1 MKTLATIFGF
11 VWRVLDALRKVMHLI
26 VLLVLFLGLAAALSP
41 SIPIVPHKTAL
52 VIAPQGALVEQLAGD
67 PFERAVA
74 ELYGQQRAE
83 TLVRDLTDAI
93 EAAKTDKRVEALVL
107 DVGSMAGGGV
117 AKLEEVARAVRDF
130 RTSGKK
136 VYAYGEGFDQAQYY
150 LAAHA
155 DEVYLDPQG
164 LILIDGFGYYRTF
177 LKGLIDKLAVD
188 VNVFRA
194 GKFKSYTDQFSRSD
208 MADTEE
214 EESLGWLNSL
224 WSQYQAGVVK
234 ARRLEEGAIAD
245 YANNFA
251 ALAKAQRGDLAAV
264 ALEKKLVTDLKSR
277 REFEDQMKGLVGEDE
292 DNHTFRAVAHWD
304 YLANVRP
311 ARALHLDGDRV
322 GVVVASGEILDG
334 EQPPGTVGSDSLA
347 RLLREALYEE
357 AIKAVVLRIDSPGG
371 SVFASEVIRREVDAL
386 RKAGKPVVA
395 SMSSVAASG
404 GYYIAMD
411 ADQIWA
417 SPATLTGSIG
427 VFAVFPTVERT
438 LNKFG
443 ITIDG
448 VGTTPLADSLRLDR
462 SLSEGA
468 KEILQ
473 SSVEHT
479 YTEFVEHVA
488 TARGKSFDDI
498 DAVAQGR
505 VWAGADAAQQG
516 LVDHLG
522 SYKDA
527 LNAAAKLAKLGDDY
541 EVQYIEPALG
551 WREAIALQ
559 SQALAARFARA
570 VAPERADVDECA
582 ALVRAAGS
590 RAGAVVALYG
600 SEAGVLLLPAV
611 QFVSRRGQAQIPPT

>member
-1 MKTLATIFGF
+1 MKPIVNFFTF
-11 VWRVLDALRKVMHLI
+11 VWRALDTLRKVMHLI
-26 VLLVLFLGLAAALSP
+26 VLLVTFLLIFAALSP
-41 SIPIVPHKTAL
+41 SIPLVPHKAAL
-52 VIAPQGALVEQLAGD
+52 VIAPQGTLVEQLAGD
-67 PFERAVA
+67 PFDRAIA

-93 EAAKTDKRVEALVL
+93 EAAKTDKRIEVLVL
-107 DVGSMAGGGV
+107 DLGHMSGGGV
-117 AKLEEVARAVRDF
+117 AKLEEVSAAIRDF

-136 VYAYGEGFDQAQYY
+136 VIAFGEGYDQAQYY
-150 LAAHA
+150 LAAQA

-164 LILIDGFGYYRTF
+164 LVLIDGFGYYRTF
-177 LKGLIDKLAVD
+177 LKGVIDKLQVD

-208 MADTEE
+208 MSEQEE
-214 EESLGWLNSL
+214 EESLLWLNAL
-224 WSQYQAGVVK
+224 WAQYQAGIVK
-234 ARRLEEGAIAD
+234 ARKLDQTAVAD

-251 ALAKAQRGDLAAV
+251 ASAKEQRGDLAAV
-264 ALEKKLVTDLKSR
+264 ALDKKLVTDLKSR
-277 REFEDQMKGLVGEDE
+277 REFEEELKAIVGEDE
-292 DNHTFRAVAHWD
+292 KEHTYRGIPHWD
-304 YLANVRP
+304 YLSAVRP
-311 ARALHLDGDRV
+311 TRALQLDGARI

-334 EQPPGTVGSDSLA
+334 EQPPGTVGSDSLV
-347 RLLREALYEE
+347 RLLRDALHND

-371 SVFASEVIRREVDAL
+371 SMFASEVIRREIDAL
-386 RKAGKPVVA
+386 RDAGKPVVA

-411 ADQIWA
+411 ANEIWA

-438 LNKFG
+438 LGKFG

-462 SLSEGA
+462 TLHDQA

-473 SSVEHT
+473 TSVEHA
-479 YTEFVEHVA
+479 YSVFVDNVA
-488 TARGKSFDDI
+488 TARKKSFDDI

-505 VWAGADAAQQG
+505 VWAGIDASQRG

-541 EVQYIEPALG
+541 KVEYIEPPLG
-551 WREAIALQ
+551 WRQAIALQ
-559 SQALAARFARA
+559 SQAMAARFGRA
-570 VAPERADVDECA
+570 VAPERQLIEGARRWFAPLEEELA
-582 ALVRAAGS
+582 RLS
-590 RAGAVVALYG
+590 RFTDPKQVYYYCPCSVN
-600 SEAGVLLLPAV
+600 
-611 QFVSRRGQAQIPPT
+611 

>member
-1 MKTLATIFGF
+1 MKAIAAFFGF
-11 VWRVLDALRKVMHLI
+11 AWRALDALRKVLHLI
-26 VLLVLFLGLAAALSP
+26 VLLVLFLGIAAALSP
-41 SIPIVPHKTAL
+41 SIPIVPHKAAL
-52 VIAPQGALVEQLAGD
+52 VIAPQGTLVEQLAGD
-67 PFERAVA
+67 PFDRAVA

-93 EAAKTDKRVEALVL
+93 EAAKTDDRVQVLVL
-107 DVGSMAGGGV
+107 DLGHMAGGGV
-117 AKLEEVARAVRDF
+117 AKLEEVAGAIRDF
-130 RTSGKK
+130 RASGKK
-136 VYAYGEGFDQAQYY
+136 VLAFGEGYDQAQYY
-150 LAAHA
+150 LAAQA
-155 DEVYLDPQG
+155 DEIYLDPQG
-164 LILIDGFGYYRTF
+164 LVLIDGFGYYRTF
-177 LKGLIDKLAVD
+177 LKGVIDKLSID

-208 MADTEE
+208 MSEQEE

-224 WSQYQAGVVK
+224 WSQYQAGIVK
-234 ARRLEEGAIAD
+234 ARRPEPMEAGAIAD

-251 ALAKAQRGDLAAV
+251 AAAKEQHGDLAAV
-264 ALEKKLVTDLKSR
+264 ALAKGLVTELKSR
-277 REFEDQMKGLVGEDE
+277 REFEDQMKALVGEDE
-292 DNHTFRAVAHWD
+292 DEHTFRGIPHWN
-304 YLANVRP
+304 YLAAVRP
-311 ARALHLDGDRV
+311 KHALHLDGERI

-334 EQPPGTVGSDSLA
+334 EQPPGTVGSDSLV
-347 RLLREALYEE
+347 RLLRDALHEE

-371 SVFASEVIRREVDAL
+371 SMFASEVIRREIDAL

-411 ADQIWA
+411 ADEIWA

-438 LNKFG
+438 LGKFG
-443 ITIDG
+443 VTIDG

-462 SLSEGA
+462 TLHDQA

-473 SSVEHT
+473 SSVEHA
-479 YTEFVEHVA
+479 YSVFVENVA
-488 TARGKSFDDI
+488 TARKKSFDDI

-505 VWAGADAAQQG
+505 VWAGADAAQHG

-527 LNAAAKLAKLGDDY
+527 LNAAAKLAKLGKDY
-541 EVQYIEPALG
+541 KVQYIEPPLG

-559 SQALAARFARA
+559 SQALAARFGRA
-570 VAPERADVDECA
+570 VAPERQLLNGARRWFAPLEEELARLSRFTDPKQVYYYCPCA
-582 ALVRAAGS
+582 VN
-590 RAGAVVALYG
+590 
-600 SEAGVLLLPAV
+600 
-611 QFVSRRGQAQIPPT
+611 

>member
-1 MKTLATIFGF
+1 MKAIATFFTF
-11 VWRVLDALRKVMHLI
+11 VWRALDGLRKVLHLI
-26 VLLVLFLGLAAALSP
+26 VLVVTFLLIGMAVSP
-41 SIPIVPHKTAL
+41 NLPIVPHKTAL
-52 VIAPQGALVEQLAGD
+52 VIAPQGALVEQLAGN
-67 PFERAVA
+67 PFDRAVA
-74 ELYGQQRAE
+74 ELYGQERAE

-93 EAAKTDKRVEALVL
+93 EAAKTDKRVEVLVL
-107 DVGSMAGGGV
+107 DLGHMAGGGV
-117 AKLEEVARAVRDF
+117 AKLEEVAAAIRDF

-136 VYAYGEGFDQAQYY
+136 VLAFGEGYDQAQYY
-150 LAAHA
+150 LAAQA

-164 LILIDGFGYYRTF
+164 LVLIDGFGYYRTF
-177 LKGLIDKLAVD
+177 LKGVIDKLQVD

-208 MADTEE
+208 MSETEE
-214 EESLGWLNSL
+214 EESLAWLNAL
-224 WSQYQAGVVK
+224 WAQYQAGIVK
-234 ARRLEEGAIAD
+234 ARKLEPAAIAD

-251 ALAKAQRGDLAAV
+251 ESTKAQRGDLAAV

-277 REFEDQMKGLVGEDE
+277 REFEDEVKAMVGEDE
-292 DNHTFRAVAHWD
+292 KEHTFRGIPHWD
-304 YLANVRP
+304 YLAAVRP
-311 ARALHLDGDRV
+311 TKALHMEGDHV
-322 GVVVASGEILDG
+322 GVIVASGEILDG

-347 RLLREALYEE
+347 RLLRDALHDDDV
-357 AIKAVVLRIDSPGG
+357 KAVVLRIDSPGG
-371 SVFASEVIRREVDAL
+371 SMFASEVIRREIDAL
-386 RKAGKPVVA
+386 RDAGKPVVA

-438 LNKFG
+438 LGKFG

-448 VGTTPLADSLRLDR
+448 IGTTPLADSLRLDR
-462 SLSEGA
+462 TLHDQA

-473 SSVEHT
+473 ASVEHA
-479 YTEFVEHVA
+479 YSVFVDNVA
-488 TARGKSFDDI
+488 TARKKSFEDI

-505 VWAGADAAQQG
+505 VWAGVDAREHG

-527 LNAAAKLAKLGDDY
+527 LNAAAKLAKLGADY
-541 EVQYIEPALG
+541 KVEYIEPPLG

-559 SQALAARFARA
+559 SQALAARFGRA
-570 VAPERADVDECA
+570 VAPEHQLLDGARRWFAPLEA
-582 ALVRAAGS
+582 ELARLS
-590 RAGAVVALYG
+590 RFTDPKQVYYYCPCSVN
-600 SEAGVLLLPAV
+600 
-611 QFVSRRGQAQIPPT
+611 

>member
-1 MKTLATIFGF
+1 MKALATFFGF
-11 VWRVLDALRKVMHLI
+11 VWRVLDTLRKVMHLI
-26 VLLVLFLGLAAALSP
+26 VLLVLFLGIAAAISP

-52 VIAPQGALVEQLAGD
+52 VIAPQGTLVEQLAGD
-67 PFERAVA
+67 PFDRAVA

-93 EAAKTDKRVEALVL
+93 EAAKTDKRVEVLVL
-107 DVGSMAGGGV
+107 DLGHMAGGGV
-117 AKLEEVARAVRDF
+117 AKLEEVAAAIRDF

-136 VYAYGEGFDQAQYY
+136 VYAFGEGFDQAQYY
-150 LAAHA
+150 IAAQA
-155 DEVYLDPQG
+155 DEIYLDPQG
-164 LILIDGFGYYRTF
+164 LVLIDGFGYYRTF
-177 LKGLIDKLAVD
+177 LKGLIDKLAID

-208 MADTEE
+208 MSQTEE
-214 EESLGWLNSL
+214 EESLAWLNSL

-234 ARRLEEGAIAD
+234 ARKLEEGSIAA

-251 ALAKAQRGDLAAV
+251 ALAKEQRGDLAAV
-264 ALEKKLVTDLKSR
+264 ALDKRLVTELMSR
-277 REFEDQMKGLVGEDE
+277 REFEDKMKGLVGEDE
-292 DNHTFRAVAHWD
+292 DQHTFRGVPHWD

-311 ARALHLDGDRV
+311 ARALHLDGERV

-347 RLLREALYEE
+347 RLLRDALHND

-371 SVFASEVIRREVDAL
+371 SVFASEVIRREVGAL
-386 RKAGKPVVA
+386 RKAGKPVIA

-411 ADQIWA
+411 ANEIWA
-417 SPATLTGSIG
+417 SRATLTGSIG
-427 VFAVFPTVERT
+427 VFAVFPTVEHT

-462 SLSEGA
+462 TMTDAG
-468 KEILQ
+468 KDILQ

-488 TARGKSFDDI
+488 TARKKSFDDI

-505 VWAGADAAQQG
+505 VWAGVDAAKHG

-527 LNAAAKLAKLGDDY
+527 LNAAAKRAKLGKDY
-541 EVQYIEPALG
+541 EVEYIEPPLG

-570 VAPERADVDECA
+570 VAPEQKLLSDARRWFAPLEEELA
-582 ALVRAAGS
+582 RLS
-590 RAGAVVALYG
+590 RFTDPKQVYYYCPCSVN
-600 SEAGVLLLPAV
+600 
-611 QFVSRRGQAQIPPT
+611 

>member
-1 MKTLATIFGF
+1 MKALATFFGF
-11 VWRVLDALRKVMHLI
+11 VWRALDTLRKVMHLI
-26 VLLVLFLGLAAALSP
+26 VLLVLFLGIAAALSP
-41 SIPIVPHKTAL
+41 SIPLVPHKTAL
-52 VIAPQGALVEQLAGD
+52 VIAPQGTLVEQLAGD
-67 PFERAVA
+67 PFDRAVA
-74 ELYGQQRAE
+74 ALYGQQRAE
-83 TLVRDLTDAI
+83 TLVRDLTEAI

-107 DVGSMAGGGV
+107 DLGQMAGGGV
-117 AKLEEVARAVRDF
+117 AKLEEVAAAIRDF

-136 VYAYGEGFDQAQYY
+136 VYAYGDGYDQAQYY
-150 LAAHA
+150 LAAQA
-155 DEVYLDPQG
+155 DEIYLDPQG
-164 LILIDGFGYYRTF
+164 LVLIDGFGYYRTF
-177 LKGLIDKLAVD
+177 LKGLIDKLAID

-208 MADTEE
+208 MSETEE
-214 EESLGWLNSL
+214 EESLAWLNSL
-224 WSQYQAGVVK
+224 WSQYQAGIVK
-234 ARRLEEGAIAD
+234 ARQRDHMAQGAIAD

-264 ALEKKLVTDLKSR
+264 ALDKGLVTHLKSR
-277 REFEDQMKGLVGEDE
+277 REFEDQMKKLVGEDE
-292 DNHTFRAVAHWD
+292 DQHTFRGVPHWD

-311 ARALHLDGDRV
+311 TGALHLDGERV

-334 EQPPGTVGSDSLA
+334 EQPPGTVGSDSLV
-347 RLLREALYEE
+347 RLLRQALDDE

-371 SVFASEVIRREVDAL
+371 SVFASEVIRREIDAL

-411 ADQIWA
+411 ADEIWA

-427 VFAVFPTVERT
+427 VFAVFPTVEHT

-448 VGTTPLADSLRLDR
+448 VGTTPLADSIRLDR
-462 SLSEGA
+462 TLTDGA
-468 KEILQ
+468 KDILQ

-488 TARGKSFDDI
+488 AAREKSFDDI

-505 VWAGADAAQQG
+505 VWAGVDAAKHG

-522 SYKDA
+522 SYRDA
-527 LNAAAKLAKLGDDY
+527 LNAAAKRAKLGKDY
-541 EVQYIEPALG
+541 KVEYIEQPLG

-559 SQALAARFARA
+559 SQALAARLAHA
-570 VAPERADVDECA
+570 VAPEQKLLNEARRIFEPVEVELAR
-582 ALVRAAGS
+582 LS
-590 RAGAVVALYG
+590 RFTDPKQVYYYCPCSVN
-600 SEAGVLLLPAV
+600 
-611 QFVSRRGQAQIPPT
+611 

>member
-11 VWRVLDALRKVMHLI
+11 VWRVLDALRKVLHLI

-67 PFERAVA
+67 PFDRAVA

-448 VGTTPLADSLRLDR
+448 VGTTQLADSLRLDR
-462 SLSEGA
+462 SLSESA

-527 LNAAAKLAKLGDDY
+527 LNAAAKLAKLEDDY

-570 VAPERADVDECA
+570 VAPERQ
-582 ALVRAAGS
+582 
-590 RAGAVVALYG
+590 
-600 SEAGVLLLPAV
+600 LL
-611 QFVSRRGQAQIPPT
+611 T

>member
-1 MKTLATIFGF
+1 MKAIAAFFSF
-11 VWRVLDALRKVMHLI
+11 VWRTLDALRKVLHLI
-26 VLLVLFLGLAAALSP
+26 VLLVLFLGVAAALSP
-41 SIPIVPHKTAL
+41 NIPLVPHKTAL
-52 VIAPQGALVEQLAGD
+52 VIAPQGTLVEQLAGD
-67 PFERAVA
+67 PFDRALA

-83 TLVRDLTDAI
+83 TLVRDITDAI
-93 EAAKTDKRVEALVL
+93 QAAKTDKRVEVLVL
-107 DVGSMAGGGV
+107 DLGHMAGGGV
-117 AKLEEVARAVRDF
+117 AKLEEVAAAIRDF

-136 VYAYGEGFDQAQYY
+136 VLAFGEGYDQAQYY
-150 LAAHA
+150 IAAQA
-155 DEVYLDPQG
+155 DDIYLDPQG
-164 LILIDGFGYYRTF
+164 LVLIDGFGYYRTF
-177 LKGLIDKLAVD
+177 LKGVIDKLAVD

-208 MADTEE
+208 MSEQEE
-214 EESLGWLNSL
+214 EESLAWLNAL
-224 WSQYQAGVVK
+224 WSQYQAGIVK
-234 ARRLEEGAIAD
+234 ARRLDEGAIAA
-245 YANNFA
+245 YANDFA
-251 ALAKAQRGDLAAV
+251 ASAKAQRGDLAAV
-264 ALEKKLVTDLKSR
+264 ALEKGLVTELKSR
-277 REFEDQMKGLVGEDE
+277 REFEDQLKGLVGEDE
-292 DNHTFRAVAHWD
+292 ELHTYRGVPHWS
-304 YLANVRP
+304 YLAAVRP

-347 RLLREALYEE
+347 RLLRDALHDE

-371 SVFASEVIRREVDAL
+371 SMFASEVIRREIDAL

-411 ADQIWA
+411 ANEIWA

-438 LNKFG
+438 LGKFG

-462 SLSEGA
+462 TLHDQA

-473 SSVEHT
+473 SSVEHA
-479 YTEFVEHVA
+479 YEVFVGHVA
-488 TARGKSFDDI
+488 TAREKSFEDI

-505 VWAGADAAQQG
+505 VWAGVDAAQHG

-527 LNAAAKLAKLGDDY
+527 LNAAAKLAKLGKDY
-541 EVQYIEPALG
+541 DVEYIEPPLG

-559 SQALAARFARA
+559 SQAVAARFGRA
-570 VAPERADVDECA
+570 VAPERQLFNQARRWFAPLEAELARLSRFTDPKQVYYYCPCA
-582 ALVRAAGS
+582 VN
-590 RAGAVVALYG
+590 
-600 SEAGVLLLPAV
+600 
-611 QFVSRRGQAQIPPT
+611 

>member
-1 MKTLATIFGF
+1 MKALATFFGF
-11 VWRVLDALRKVMHLI
+11 VWRVLDTLRKVLHLI
-26 VLLVLFLGLAAALSP
+26 VLLVLFLGIAAALSP
-41 SIPIVPHKTAL
+41 AIPIVPHKTAL
-52 VIAPQGALVEQLAGD
+52 VIAPQGTLVEQLAGD
-67 PFERAVA
+67 PFDRAVA

-93 EAAKTDKRVEALVL
+93 EAAKDDKRVEVLVL
-107 DVGSMAGGGV
+107 DLGHMAGGGV
-117 AKLEEVARAVRDF
+117 AKLEEVAAAIRDF

-136 VYAYGEGFDQAQYY
+136 VYAFGEGFDQAQYY
-150 LAAHA
+150 IAAQA
-155 DEVYLDPQG
+155 DEIYLDPQG
-164 LILIDGFGYYRTF
+164 LVLIDGFGYYRMF

-188 VNVFRA
+188 VNVFKA

-208 MADTEE
+208 MAETEE
-214 EESLGWLNSL
+214 EESLAWLNSL
-224 WSQYQAGVVK
+224 WLQYQAGVVK
-234 ARRLEEGAIAD
+234 ARKLEEGSIAA

-251 ALAKAQRGDLAAV
+251 ALAKEQRGDLAAV
-264 ALEKKLVTDLKSR
+264 ALDKKLVTELLSR
-277 REFEDQMKGLVGEDE
+277 REFEDKMKKLVGEDE
-292 DNHTFRAVAHWD
+292 DQHTFRGVPHWD

-311 ARALHLDGDRV
+311 ARALHLDGERV

-347 RLLREALYEE
+347 RLLRDALHNDS
-357 AIKAVVLRIDSPGG
+357 IKAVVLRIDSPGG

-411 ADQIWA
+411 ANEIWA

-427 VFAVFPTVERT
+427 VFAVFPTVEHT

-443 ITIDG
+443 VTIDG

-462 SLSEGA
+462 SLTDAA
-468 KEILQ
+468 KDILQ
-473 SSVEHT
+473 ASVEHT
-479 YTEFVEHVA
+479 YREFVEHVA
-488 TARGKSFDDI
+488 TARKKSFDDI

-505 VWAGADAAQQG
+505 VWAGADAAQHG

-527 LNAAAKLAKLGDDY
+527 LNAAAKRAKLGSDY
-541 EVQYIEPALG
+541 KVEYIEPSLG

-570 VAPERADVDECA
+570 VAPEQQLLSQARQWFAPLEA
-582 ALVRAAGS
+582 ELARLS
-590 RAGAVVALYG
+590 RFTDPKQVYYYCPCSVN
-600 SEAGVLLLPAV
+600 
-611 QFVSRRGQAQIPPT
+611 

>member
-1 MKTLATIFGF
+1 MKALVTVFSFI
-11 VWRVLDALRKVMHLI
+11 WRALDALRKVMHLI
-26 VLLVLFLGLAAALSP
+26 VLLVLFLGLGAALSP
-41 SIPIVPHKTAL
+41 SIPLVPHKAAL
-52 VIAPQGALVEQLAGD
+52 VIAPQGTLVEQLAGN
-67 PFERAVA
+67 PFDRAVA

-83 TLVRDLTDAI
+83 TLVRDLVDAI

-107 DVGSMAGGGV
+107 DLGHMSGGGV
-117 AKLEEVARAVRDF
+117 AKLEEVATAIRDF

-136 VYAYGEGFDQAQYY
+136 VFAYGEGFDQAQYY
-150 LAAHA
+150 LAAQA
-155 DEVYLDPQG
+155 DEIYLDPQG
-164 LILIDGFGYYRTF
+164 LVLIDGFGYYRTF
-177 LKGLIDKLAVD
+177 LKGLIDKLQVD
-188 VNVFRA
+188 VNVFKA
-194 GKFKSYTDQFSRSD
+194 GKFKSYTDQFSRAD
-208 MADTEE
+208 MAETEE
-214 EESLGWLNSL
+214 EESLAWLNAL

-234 ARRLEEGAIAD
+234 ARGLDQGAIAD
-245 YANNFA
+245 YANNYA
-251 ALAKAQRGDLAAV
+251 ALAKQQRGDLAAV
-264 ALEKKLVTDLKSR
+264 ALDKKLVTDLKSR

-292 DNHTFRAVAHWD
+292 KEHTFRGIPHWD
-304 YLANVRP
+304 YLAAVRP

-347 RLLREALYEE
+347 RLLREALHED

-411 ADQIWA
+411 ADEIWA

-427 VFAVFPTVERT
+427 VFAVFPTVEHT

-443 ITIDG
+443 VTIDG

-462 SLSEGA
+462 TLTEGA

-479 YTEFVEHVA
+479 YSEFVEHVA
-488 TARGKSFDDI
+488 AAREKSFDDI

-505 VWAGADAAQQG
+505 VWAGVDAAKHG

-527 LNAAAKLAKLGDDY
+527 LNAAAKRAKLGKDY
-541 EVQYIEPALG
+541 EVQYIEAPLG

-570 VAPERADVDECA
+570 VAPERQ
-582 ALVRAAGS
+582 L
-590 RAGAVVALYG
+590 L
-600 SEAGVLLLPAV
+600 SEAKQWFAPLEEELARL
-611 QFVSRRGQAQIPPT
+611 SRFKDPKQVYYYCPCSVN

>member
-1 MKTLATIFGF
+1 MKTIGAFFTF
-11 VWRVLDALRKVMHLI
+11 VWRALDTLRKVMHLV

-52 VIAPQGALVEQLAGD
+52 VIAPQGTLVEQLAGN
-67 PFERAVA
+67 PFDRAVA

-83 TLVRDLTDAI
+83 TLVRDLVDAI
-93 EAAKTDKRVEALVL
+93 EAAKTDKRVAALVL
-107 DVGSMAGGGV
+107 DLGHMAGGGV
-117 AKLEEVARAVRDF
+117 AKLEEVAAAIRDF

-136 VYAYGEGFDQAQYY
+136 VLAYGEGFDQAQYY
-150 LAAHA
+150 IAAQA
-155 DEVYLDPQG
+155 DEIYLDPQG
-164 LILIDGFGYYRTF
+164 LVLIDGFGYYRTF

-188 VNVFRA
+188 VNVFKA

-208 MADTEE
+208 MAETEE
-214 EESLGWLNSL
+214 EESLTWLNAL
-224 WSQYQAGVVK
+224 WAQYQAGVVK
-234 ARRLEEGAIAD
+234 ARSLDDGAIAD

-251 ALAKAQRGDLAAV
+251 ALAKQQRGDLAAV

-277 REFEDQMKGLVGEDE
+277 REFEDQMQGLVGEDE
-292 DNHTFRAVAHWD
+292 EQHTFRGIPHWD
-304 YLANVRP
+304 YLASVRP
-311 ARALHLDGDRV
+311 AHTLHLDGERV

-347 RLLREALYEE
+347 RLLRDALHDD

-411 ADQIWA
+411 ADEIWA

-427 VFAVFPTVERT
+427 VFAVFPTVEHT

-443 ITIDG
+443 VTVDG
-448 VGTTPLADSLRLDR
+448 IGTTPLADALRLDR
-462 SLSEGA
+462 TLPDAA

-479 YTEFVEHVA
+479 YSEFVEHVA
-488 TARGKSFDDI
+488 AARKKSFDDI

-505 VWAGADAAQQG
+505 VWAGVDAAQHG

-522 SYKDA
+522 SFKDA
-527 LNAAAKLAKLGDDY
+527 LNAAAKRAKLGDDY
-541 EVQYIEPALG
+541 KVEYLEQPLG

-559 SQALAARFARA
+559 SQALAARFAGA
-570 VAPERADVDECA
+570 LAPERQLLSQARRWFAPLEA
-582 ALVRAAGS
+582 ELARLS
-590 RAGAVVALYG
+590 RFTDPKQVYYYC
-600 SEAGVLLLPAV
+600 P
-611 QFVSRRGQAQIPPT
+611 

>member
-1 MKTLATIFGF
+1 MKALATIFGF
-11 VWRVLDALRKVMHLI
+11 LWRVLDTLRKVMHLI
-26 VLLVLFLGLAAALSP
+26 VLLVLFLGIGAAISP

-52 VIAPQGALVEQLAGD
+52 VIAPQGTLVEQLAGD
-67 PFERAVA
+67 PFDRAVA

-107 DVGSMAGGGV
+107 DLGHMAGGGV
-117 AKLEEVARAVRDF
+117 AKLEEVAAAIRDF

-136 VYAYGEGFDQAQYY
+136 VYAFGEGFDQAQYY
-150 LAAHA
+150 IAAQA
-155 DEVYLDPQG
+155 DEIYMDPQG
-164 LILIDGFGYYRTF
+164 LVLIDGFGYYRTF

-188 VNVFRA
+188 VNVFKA

-208 MADTEE
+208 MAATEE
-214 EESLGWLNSL
+214 EESLAWLNSL

-234 ARRLEEGAIAD
+234 ARKLQTGAIAD

-251 ALAKAQRGDLAAV
+251 AFAKEQRGDLAAV
-264 ALEKKLVTDLKSR
+264 ALDKKLVTELMSR
-277 REFEDQMKGLVGEDE
+277 RDFEDKMKALVGEDE
-292 DNHTFRAVAHWD
+292 DQHTFRGVPHWD

-311 ARALHLDGDRV
+311 SRALHLDGDRV

-347 RLLREALYEE
+347 RLLRDALHND

-371 SVFASEVIRREVDAL
+371 SVFASEVIRREVNAL
-386 RKAGKPVVA
+386 RNANKPVIA

-411 ADQIWA
+411 ANEIWA

-427 VFAVFPTVERT
+427 VFAVFPTVEHT

-462 SLSEGA
+462 TLTDAA
-468 KEILQ
+468 KDILQ

-488 TARGKSFDDI
+488 TARKKSFDDI

-505 VWAGADAAQQG
+505 VWAGADAAKHG

-527 LNAAAKLAKLGDDY
+527 LNAAAKRAKLGKDY
-541 EVQYIEPALG
+541 KVEYIEPPLG

-570 VAPERADVDECA
+570 VAPEQKLLNEARRLFEP
-582 ALVRAAGS
+582 LE
-590 RAGAVVALYG
+590 
-600 SEAGVLLLPAV
+600 SELARLARFTDPKQVYYYCPCSV
-611 QFVSRRGQAQIPPT
+611 N

>member
-93 EAAKTDKRVEALVL
+93 EAAKTDKRVAALVL

-541 EVQYIEPALG
+541 DVQYIEPALG
-551 WREAIALQ
+551 WRQAIALQ

-570 VAPERADVDECA
+570 VAPEREMLTHARRWFEPLEA
-582 ALVRAAGS
+582 ELARLS
-590 RAGAVVALYG
+590 RFTDPKQVYYYCPCSVN
-600 SEAGVLLLPAV
+600 
-611 QFVSRRGQAQIPPT
+611 

>member
-41 SIPIVPHKTAL
+41 SIPIVHHKTAL

-93 EAAKTDKRVEALVL
+93 EAAKTDKRIEALVL

-150 LAAHA
+150 LAAQA
-155 DEVYLDPQG
+155 DEIYLDPQG

-304 YLANVRP
+304 YLAAVRP

-347 RLLREALYEE
+347 RLLREALYDE

-448 VGTTPLADSLRLDR
+448 IGTTPLADSLRLDR
-462 SLSEGA
+462 SLSQDA
-468 KEILQ
+468 KDILQ

-479 YTEFVEHVA
+479 YTKFVEHVA

-505 VWAGADAAQQG
+505 VWAGADAAQHG

-541 EVQYIEPALG
+541 DVQYIEPALG
-551 WREAIALQ
+551 WRQAIALQ

-570 VAPERADVDECA
+570 VAPEREMLTNARRWFAPVEA
-582 ALVRAAGS
+582 ELARLS
-590 RAGAVVALYG
+590 RFTDPKQVYYYCPCSVN
-600 SEAGVLLLPAV
+600 
-611 QFVSRRGQAQIPPT
+611 

>member
-1 MKTLATIFGF
+1 MKAIAAFFAF
-11 VWRVLDALRKVMHLI
+11 VWRALDALRKVLHLI
-26 VLLVLFLGLAAALSP
+26 VLLVTFLLIAAVLSP
-41 SIPIVPHKTAL
+41 NVPLVPHETAL
-52 VIAPQGALVEQLAGD
+52 VIAPQGTLVEQLAGD
-67 PFERAVA
+67 PFDRAIA

-83 TLVRDLTDAI
+83 TLVRDLTEAI
-93 EAAKTDKRVEALVL
+93 EAAKTDKRVQVLVL
-107 DVGSMAGGGV
+107 DLGDMAGGGV
-117 AKLEEVARAVRDF
+117 AKLEEVAAAIRDF
-130 RTSGKK
+130 RRSGKK
-136 VYAYGEGFDQAQYY
+136 VLAYGEGYDQAQYY
-150 LAAHA
+150 IAAQA

-164 LILIDGFGYYRTF
+164 LVLIDGFGYYRTF
-177 LKGLIDKLAVD
+177 LKGVIDKLQVD

-208 MADTEE
+208 MSETEE
-214 EESLGWLNSL
+214 EESHAWLNAL
-224 WSQYQAGVVK
+224 WSQYQAGIVK
-234 ARRLEEGAIAD
+234 ARKLEAGAIAE

-251 ALAKAQRGDLAAV
+251 AAAKARHGDLATV
-264 ALEKKLVTDLKSR
+264 ALEQGLVTELKSR
-277 REFEDQMKGLVGEDE
+277 RQFEDQVKAMVGEDE
-292 DNHTFRAVAHWD
+292 EEHTFRGIPHWD
-304 YLANVRP
+304 YLASVRP
-311 ARALHLDGDRV
+311 AKVLHGDGDRV

-334 EQPPGTVGSDSLA
+334 EQPPGTIGSDSLA
-347 RLLREALYEE
+347 RLLRDALHDDS
-357 AIKAVVLRIDSPGG
+357 IKAVVLRIDSPGG
-371 SVFASEVIRREVDAL
+371 SMFASEVIRREIDAL
-386 RKAGKPVVA
+386 RAARKPVVA

-438 LNKFG
+438 LGKLG

-462 SLSEGA
+462 TLHEQA

-473 SSVEHT
+473 ASVEHA
-479 YTEFVEHVA
+479 YSVFVDNVA
-488 TARGKSFDDI
+488 AARKKTFEDV

-505 VWAGADAAQQG
+505 VWAGVDARQHG

-541 EVQYIEPALG
+541 EVEYIEPPLG

-559 SQALAARFARA
+559 SQALAARFGRA
-570 VAPERADVDECA
+570 VAPERQLLEGARRWFAPLEAELARLSRFTDPKQVYYYCPCAVD
-582 ALVRAAGS
+582 
-590 RAGAVVALYG
+590 
-600 SEAGVLLLPAV
+600 
-611 QFVSRRGQAQIPPT
+611 

>member
-1 MKTLATIFGF
+1 MKPIVNFFTF
-11 VWRVLDALRKVMHLI
+11 VWRALDALRKVMHLV
-26 VLLVLFLGLAAALSP
+26 VLLVTFLLIFAALSP
-41 SIPIVPHKTAL
+41 SIPIVPHKAAL
-52 VIAPQGALVEQLAGD
+52 VIAPQGTLVEQLAGD
-67 PFERAVA
+67 PFDRAIA

-93 EAAKTDKRVEALVL
+93 EAAKTDKRIEVLVL
-107 DVGSMAGGGV
+107 DLGHMSGGGV
-117 AKLEEVARAVRDF
+117 AKLEEVSAAVRDF

-136 VYAYGEGFDQAQYY
+136 VIAFGEGYDQAQYY
-150 LAAHA
+150 LAAQA

-164 LILIDGFGYYRTF
+164 LVLIDGFGYYRTF
-177 LKGLIDKLAVD
+177 LKGVIDKLQVD

-208 MADTEE
+208 MSEQEE
-214 EESLGWLNSL
+214 EESLGWLNAL
-224 WSQYQAGVVK
+224 WAQYQAGVVK
-234 ARRLEEGAIAD
+234 ARKLEPTAIAD

-251 ALAKAQRGDLAAV
+251 ASAKEQRGDLAAV
-264 ALEKKLVTDLKSR
+264 ALDKKLVTDLKSR
-277 REFEDQMKGLVGEDE
+277 REFEDELKAIVGEDE
-292 DNHTFRAVAHWD
+292 KEHTYRGIPHWN
-304 YLANVRP
+304 YLAAVRP
-311 ARALHLDGDRV
+311 TRALHLDGDRI

-334 EQPPGTVGSDSLA
+334 EQPPGTVGSDSLV
-347 RLLREALYEE
+347 RLLRDALHND

-371 SVFASEVIRREVDAL
+371 SMFASEVIRREIDAL
-386 RKAGKPVVA
+386 RDAGKPVVA

-411 ADQIWA
+411 ANEIWA

-438 LNKFG
+438 LGKFG

-462 SLSEGA
+462 TLHDQA

-473 SSVEHT
+473 TSVEHA
-479 YTEFVEHVA
+479 YSVFVDNVA
-488 TARGKSFDDI
+488 TARKKSFDDI

-505 VWAGADAAQQG
+505 VWAGSDASQRG

-541 EVQYIEPALG
+541 KVEYIEPPLG

-559 SQALAARFARA
+559 SQALAARFGRA
-570 VAPERADVDECA
+570 VAPERQLIDGAKRWFAPLEEELARLSRFTDPKQVYYYCPCA
-582 ALVRAAGS
+582 VN
-590 RAGAVVALYG
+590 
-600 SEAGVLLLPAV
+600 
-611 QFVSRRGQAQIPPT
+611 

>member
-1 MKTLATIFGF
+1 MKALATFFGF
-11 VWRVLDALRKVMHLI
+11 VWRVLDTLRKVMHLI
-26 VLLVLFLGLAAALSP
+26 VLLVLFLGIAAALSP
-41 SIPIVPHKTAL
+41 SIPLVPHKTAL
-52 VIAPQGALVEQLAGD
+52 VIAPQGTLVEQLAGD
-67 PFERAVA
+67 PFDRAVA
-74 ELYGQQRAE
+74 ALYGQQRAE

-93 EAAKTDKRVEALVL
+93 EAAKTDKRVQVLVL
-107 DVGSMAGGGV
+107 DLGHMAGGGV
-117 AKLEEVARAVRDF
+117 AKLEEVAAAIRDF

-136 VYAYGEGFDQAQYY
+136 VYAFGEGFDQAQYY
-150 LAAHA
+150 LAAQA
-155 DEVYLDPQG
+155 DKIYLDPQG
-164 LILIDGFGYYRTF
+164 LVLIDGFGYYRTF
-177 LKGLIDKLAVD
+177 LKGLIDKLAID

-208 MADTEE
+208 MSETEE
-214 EESLGWLNSL
+214 EESLAWLNSL

-234 ARRLEEGAIAD
+234 GQSELEAGAIAD

-251 ALAKAQRGDLAAV
+251 ALAQEHRGDLAAV
-264 ALEKKLVTDLKSR
+264 ALAKGLVSELKSR

-292 DNHTFRAVAHWD
+292 DQHTFRAIPHWD
-304 YLANVRP
+304 YLASVRP

-334 EQPPGTVGSDSLA
+334 EQPPGTVGSDSLV
-347 RLLREALYEE
+347 RLMREALHKDE
-357 AIKAVVLRIDSPGG
+357 IKAVVLRIDSPGG

-386 RKAGKPVVA
+386 RDAGKPVIA

-411 ADQIWA
+411 ANEIWA

-427 VFAVFPTVERT
+427 VFAVFPTVEHT

-448 VGTTPLADSLRLDR
+448 VGTTPLADALRFDR
-462 SLSEGA
+462 TMTDAGKA
-468 KEILQ
+468 ILQ

-479 YTEFVEHVA
+479 YGEFVEHVA
-488 TARGKSFDDI
+488 TARKKSFDDI

-505 VWAGADAAQQG
+505 VWAGVDAARHG

-527 LNAAAKLAKLGDDY
+527 LNAAAKLAKLGKDY
-541 EVQYIEPALG
+541 KVEYIEAPLG

-570 VAPERADVDECA
+570 VAPEQK
-582 ALVRAAGS
+582 L
-590 RAGAVVALYG
+590 L
-600 SEAGVLLLPAV
+600 SEARRWFEPLEEELARL
-611 QFVSRRGQAQIPPT
+611 SRFTDPKQVYYYCPCSVN